1 MTFLEMAQLVVLKCG
16 ISGTLT
22 TVVGRSGE
30 LARVVNWVNEAWF
43 DIQRK
48 NSNWDWMRY
57 NFSFQTT
64 PSVDEYTPALAN
76 TTNFRKW
83 HEDSLRLFETAI
95 GVSDEQFLPYQGYK
109 AFRDTYRYSTQ
120 TPARPSVFSVLPR
133 GSNLLLGVVPDKVYT
148 VRGEYQR
155 KPTLMAANTDA
166 PDMPDDFHMAIV
178 HLARMKYA
186 MFENAPEV
194 MAEAQAEYNDVMS
207 DLAAL
212 HTPDIDT
219 GSPLA

>member
-1 MTFLEMAQLVVLKCG
+1 MTFLEMCQLVVLKTG

-22 TVVGRSGE
+22 SVTGRTGE

-57 NFSFQTT
+57 DFSFNT
-64 PSVDEYTPALAN
+64 VANDDEYTPAEIGA
-76 TTNFRKW
+76 TNFRKW
-83 HEDSLRLFETAI
+83 HQETFRIYETAL
-95 GVSDEQFLPYQGYK
+95 GVSDEQFLPFQGYSQ
-109 AFRDTYRYSTQ
+109 FRDTYRYSTQ
-120 TPARPSVFSVLPR
+120 IPGRPSVFTVLPR
-133 GSNLLLGVVPDKVYT
+133 GSNVILGVLPSKVYT

-155 KPTLMAANTDA
+155 KPTLMAANTDV
-166 PDMPDDFHMAIV
+166 PDMPDDFHMGIV

-207 DLAAL
+207 ELAAL

-219 GSPLA
+219 GNPLA